1 MSRTRIV
8 RGTYTKISQEG
19 HNMYSNQN
27 IITTA
32 GNAITE
38 TGAENGVSYGE
49 PKDPTE
55 MPMVY
60 GTEPA
65 LKGEVIF
72 CNGFH
77 SGIGGAINAAF
88 NVTIGIEDRPWYTS
102 DGDNTHHKDEKINT
116 GDMKSPVIPSD
127 IDKDIMDSSEILEAE
142 EKPKEVYG
150 LGFDWIT
157 GIKIEKKDSSYKKAL
172 EKFKGYWN
180 EYRNYGEAVDLY
192 TTFFNAEKR
201 DHYIN
206 GSHGMGSPAWEREC
220 HGITLGYHWAVKNWK
235 LKTKEE
241 VEKEKEKNPN
251 AESYSPAYR
260 PLTFVGH
267 SEGAAVAV
275 GACIGAMY
283 YAAER
288 GWDEMAVNL
297 ILLGIHQPVA
307 LWSEEPYDKN
317 RTQEGKYYTDYNIY
331 KWFKSKVLEVA
342 QNSPRMLNE
351 LYAKATEVE
360 SAVTPYGPTLAYMF
374 TKDRNKQKYG
384 IDEWTALLLGTDNWA
399 QLKKRGVQFTFA
411 NDRADTVMLDGD
423 IPGIANAK
431 GGEDDTT
438 LLGWKTWYTIPVGT
452 GGLSP
457 NSDFS
462 IKVTEFDKGYMN
474 TRLKISKTNPE
485 KVTYLKTTYAS
496 WVDEF
501 CLYHKKFKASA
512 VQYEKKYKEPWT
524 TGEVYMKEN
533 VILTNTR
540 KAFEYAKVKD
550 MHSDMMARY
559 VWVHHVELEAHFAP
573 VGYINRPEIFNLP
586 DGKTRSPEWPK
597 AEGNTI
603 WDRIIKTAEDNADLF
618 YRTGYGI
625 TFFNRNYKSKNIQ
638 NSKETTIQEQ
648 FAEVKKHPQQ
658 MRTTEKDYV
667 STEGK
672 QKLINPQ
679 MSYNVEVEKWINIA
693 KLEIKRK
700 EEEAQKQKEHLEQ
713 EIRDIW
719 IGPKF

>member
-8 RGTYTKISQEG
+8 KGTYTKISQEG
-19 HNMYSNQN
+19 HSMYSNQN

-49 PKDPTE
+49 PKDPPE
-55 MPMVY
+55 MPMIY
-60 GTEPA
+60 GAEPV

-88 NVTIGIEDRPWYTS
+88 NVTIGMEDRPWYTF

-180 EYRNYGEAVDLY
+180 EHRNYGEAVDLY

-283 YAAER
+283 YAAEL
-288 GWDEMAVNL
+288 GWNEMAVNL
-297 ILLGIHQPVA
+297 VLLGIHQPVA

-331 KWFKSKVLEVA
+331 RWFKSEVLEVA

-360 SAVTPYGPTLAYMF
+360 NAVTPYGPTLAYMF

-384 IDEWTALLLGTDNWA
+384 IDEWTALLLGTDNWT
-399 QLKKRGVQFTFA
+399 QLKKRGVQFTFS

-438 LLGWKTWYTIPVGT
+438 LLGWKTWNTIPIT

-501 CLYHKKFKASA
+501 CLYHKKFKTSA

-533 VILTNTR
+533 VILTNTK
-540 KAFEYAKVKD
+540 KAFDYAKVED
-550 MHSDMMARY
+550 MHRDMMARY
-559 VWVHHVELEAHFAP
+559 VWVHHIELEAHFAP
-573 VGYINRPEIFNLP
+573 VGYINRPEIFNIP
-586 DGKTRSPEWPK
+586 DGKTRSPEWPET
-597 AEGNTI
+597 EGKTI
-603 WDRIIKTAEDNADLF
+603 WDRIIKTAENNADLF
-618 YRTGYGI
+618 YRTSYGI
-625 TFFNRNYKSKNIQ
+625 TFFNRNYKSKNHQ
-638 NSKETTIQEQ
+638 NPKESTIQEQ

-658 MRTTEKDYV
+658 MRKREKEYV
-667 STEGK
+667 SSEGK

-679 MSYNVEVEKWINIA
+679 IAYNTEVEKWVNIA
-693 KLEIKRK
+693 KLEMKRK